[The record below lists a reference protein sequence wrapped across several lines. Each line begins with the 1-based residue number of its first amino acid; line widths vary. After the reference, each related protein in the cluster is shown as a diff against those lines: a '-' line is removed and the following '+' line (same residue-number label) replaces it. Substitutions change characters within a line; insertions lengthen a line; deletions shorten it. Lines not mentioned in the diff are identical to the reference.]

1 MFRQFTK
8 NINQEFFAFG
18 RRRCDT
24 RSQIP
29 NVTAARIIRYSSAF
43 ASRRRERERT
53 QLTRMKG
60 GGVQT
65 VHERLTAFTASL
77 IRFYNHEAN
86 HARAFSRFGGLYEL
100 PTRALLSAA
109 ALARGASVVTDIT
122 VVSRRALTTLALIF
136 LSRYNAKIHR
146 SLEEIKKDGGSRRYC
161 TMSLFGKRSILESY
175 NCKKVSYLY
184 SHCIKYAVVQ

>member
-8 NINQEFFAFG
+8 NLNQEFFAFG
-18 RRRCDT
+18 RRRCDI

-29 NVTAARIIRYSSAF
+29 NVTAARIIRYSCAF

-53 QLTRMKG
+53 QLTRMNS
-60 GGVQT
+60 GVQT

-86 HARAFSRFGGLYEL
+86 HARAFGRFGGLYEL

-109 ALARGASVVTDIT
+109 ALARG
-122 VVSRRALTTLALIF
+122 F
-136 LSRYNAKIHR
+136 SRY
-146 SLEEIKKDGGSRRYC
+146 RYHC
-161 TMSLFGKRSILESY
+161 RFPPCINY
-175 NCKKVSYLY
+175 VSPYLP
-184 SHCIKYAVVQ
+184 IQI